1 MEMFIQLT
9 NIQRYISETG
19 ALPNGLDDL
28 GNGPDGV
35 QYRRLADGVF
45 QLSGK
50 TGDIQVDYTSTEPE
64 EALLGDARA
73 IVSGVSSTPG
83 GAGADD

>member
-9 NIQRYISETG
+9 NIQRYMLDNGT
-19 ALPNGLDDL
+19 LPNGLDEV
-28 GNGPDGV
+28 GERVDGV
-35 QYRRLADGVF
+35 QYTRLADGVF

-50 TGDIQVDYTSTEPE
+50 TGDITVDYTSTEPE
-64 EALLGDARA
+64 EDLLGDARA
-73 IVSGVSSTPG
+73 IVSGVSATPG